1 MTNDSSRMSRFR
13 LRRRRS
19 RDGSA
24 RESRFRLRRRQPR
37 DGSVRESRFLL
48 LRRQRRIRALRPV
61 AISVA
66 GLALAG
72 FVVWVVGFSSWLAAS
87 HVAVRGN
94 AVVSTT
100 EVRQVARVPIGRP
113 LVRVDLDAIRRR
125 VERLPAVLTATVHRS
140 WPRTISI
147 DVSERVETAVVFRSG
162 RWRAVDRHG
171 VVFRVLPR
179 RTPGYPQLV
188 ARAND
193 RTLTADTA
201 KLAASLPTT
210 LASRVQQIRARTP
223 DSIVLVLPK
232 SRTIVWGSVGQSAEK
247 ARVASVLM
255 KTSARSYDV
264 SVPALPTTTR

>member
-1 MTNDSSRMSRFR
+1 MTNDSSRMSRFK
-13 LRRRRS
+13 LRGRRT
-19 RDGSA
+19 
-24 RESRFRLRRRQPR
+24 R

-61 AISVA
+61 AISLA
-66 GLALAG
+66 ALALAG
-72 FVVWVVGFSSWLAAS
+72 FLVWVVAFSSWLAAS
-87 HVAVRGN
+87 HVEVRGN
-94 AVVSTT
+94 AVVSAT

-125 VERLPAVLTATVHRS
+125 VEGLPAVLSATVHRS

-162 RWRAVDRHG
+162 HWRAVDPHG

-201 KLAASLPTT
+201 KVAASLPTT

-232 SRTIVWGSVGQSAEK
+232 GRTIVWGSVGQSAEK

-255 KTSARSYDV
+255 KTSARIYDV